1 MARKILKR
9 HKKPKSPRLAK
20 MTVGG
25 EGRSSGGPVPDD
37 GQAKYVEGVQV
48 FCTFAEFPVRRQGEG
63 GGRVK

>member
-48 FCTFAEFPVRRQGEG
+48 FSQAR
-63 GGRVK
+63 

>member
-25 EGRSSGGPVPDD
+25 EGRSAGGPVPDD
-37 GQAKYVEGVQV
+37 GQEKYVEGVQV
-48 FCTFAEFPVRRQGEG
+48 FLHVCRMPSEKAG
-63 GGRVK
+63 GGGWKS